1 MQNIV
6 RTGPHLDMQTLLVW
20 SKAVIRFVSTV
31 CSGFINCERCRF
43 ISLLG
48 FCLGEVKLACFCS
61 VHINSRGGSA
71 SVAHDVKEMMV

>member
-31 CSGFINCERCRF
+31 CSGFINMNENRSRRP
-43 ISLLG
+43 
-48 FCLGEVKLACFCS
+48 V
-61 VHINSRGGSA
+61 INCVLTVRDA
-71 SVAHDVKEMMV
+71 DLFPY